1 MELTDMQIDAL
12 TEIINIG
19 VGKAAGVLNEMVESP
34 INLNVPYIKIL
45 SREDMKTEVK
55 RFGIENLSAVKMNFK
70 GSLDGTSALVFP
82 TKSASDLVSM
92 LVGEEIESDDLDT
105 VRSGTLAEIGNI
117 VLNGVVGSIGN
128 LLQRQLDYSVPN
140 YVEAS
145 MDRLVFSSQSDAN
158 FALLLANTRFNIE
171 KLNISGDIFL
181 VFELASFDIL
191 MGAIDELMG

>member
-1 MELTDMQIDAL
+1 MQIDAL

>member
-1 MELTDMQIDAL
+1 MQIDAL

-19 VGKAAGVLNEMVESP
+19 VGKAAGVLNQMVESP